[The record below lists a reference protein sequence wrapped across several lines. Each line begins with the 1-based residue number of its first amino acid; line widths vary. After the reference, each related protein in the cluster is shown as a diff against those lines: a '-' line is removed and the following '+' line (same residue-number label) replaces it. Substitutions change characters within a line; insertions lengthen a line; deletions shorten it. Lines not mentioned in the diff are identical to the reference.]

1 VESCGSWSSRRRAT
15 RTSSRRLAGALVLV
29 AVALLPAAADDGLDD
44 LLSAFQVTPL
54 GDQRPAPFK
63 LAALG
68 GKPVSLD
75 EVRGRAVML
84 YFWEST

>member
-1 VESCGSWSSRRRAT
+1 VG
-15 RTSSRRLAGALVLV
+15 
-29 AVALLPAAADDGLDD
+29 ADDSLDD

-54 GDQRPAPFK
+54 GDQRPAAFK
-63 LAALG
+63 LEALD

-75 EVRGRAVML
+75 HVRGRAVML

>member
-1 VESCGSWSSRRRAT
+1 MSSRRRVV
-15 RTSSRRLAGALVLV
+15 LALALV
-29 AVALLPAAADDGLDD
+29 AVALLPAAANDGLDD

-63 LAALG
+63 LAALD

-75 EVRGRAVML
+75 DVRGRAVML